1 MKNNESMKSLVIVG
15 SGALASEVVSYIKD
29 INSVQKQFEIC
40 GFLDDNGLNA
50 FEKNKTKY
58 QLDCE
63 YLGTTKDFE
72 FSDSYF
78 YVICFSN
85 VVARKDLIIQLKL
98 PISCYPNI
106 VHPSVQ
112 FGNGYSLGHGNII
125 GPNCVIGPACNI
137 GDFNI
142 LTSYSYISHDCNV
155 GDNNFLSTAGLAGNV
170 ILGNNNFLGIR
181 VTVIPSITIG
191 NDNLFQAGMVVDS
204 NIKNSEAV
212 FYKYK
217 ERFFVNR
224 E

>member
-1 MKNNESMKSLVIVG
+1 L
-15 SGALASEVVSYIKD
+15 
-29 INSVQKQFEIC
+29 
-40 GFLDDNGLNA
+40 
-50 FEKNKTKY
+50 
-58 QLDCE
+58 
-63 YLGTTKDFE
+63 
-72 FSDSYF
+72 
-78 YVICFSN
+78 
-85 VVARKDLIIQLKL
+85 
-98 PISCYPNI
+98 
-106 VHPSVQ
+106 
-112 FGNGYSLGHGNII
+112 FGGGYSLGHGNII

-155 GDNNFLSTAGLAGNV
+155 GNNNFLSTSGLAGNV

-204 NIKNSEAV
+204 NIQNSEAV

-224 E
+224 EIGGESQ